1 MTKNFAILMAG
12 LAMPAAG
19 MAQNAAAPD
28 PNSTLPSAQQAP
40 APVAIASQTL
50 EWTADE
56 DGYAA
61 ATILA
66 SRLAVA
72 DIEGYAKGPADA
84 AAVNAAIASAKVGG
98 EADRLAADKLLTAAF
113 LDFTDFLSAPV
124 PGVIYGDNWAR
135 PDRVS
140 RGVHLKN
147 GSVVPSLAAYVGRA
161 LTMNAFYEKLRVA
174 AVAEGPTGED
184 LDKVKASL
192 ARARA
197 FPKRSRFVVVDA
209 AAQRLFMYEQ
219 GQLVDHM
226 KIVVGKTEK
235 GPQLYTPEIAS
246 VIYRATFNPYWHVP
260 DHIVPAVANRYL
272 AEGTRYL
279 NGKGYEVV
287 DRWAADAAVLDP
299 KTVDWRGAGRRGE
312 LKVRQRPGPTN
323 SMGNMKFNFPNP
335 EGIYL
340 HDTDKPEYF
349 NEANRALS
357 NGCVRIEDYERF
369 ARWLYKGGPVPETE
383 QTEHHILIPEP
394 VPVYVTY
401 MTAHAH
407 DGAIAYS
414 RDRYQR
420 DATTLA
426 ALDARNQL
434 SAPPTQQAA
443 PAAGMD

>member
-1 MTKNFAILMAG
+1 MTKNFAIFLAG
-12 LAMPAAG
+12 LALPSAG
-19 MAQNAAAPD
+19 IAQNAAAPD
-28 PNSTLPSAQQAP
+28 PNSSLPSAQQAP
-40 APVAIASQTL
+40 AAAAISYETL

-72 DIEGYAKGPADA
+72 DIEGYHKGPADA
-84 AAVNAAIASAKVGG
+84 AAINAAVAKARMGT
-98 EADRLAADKLLTAAF
+98 EADRKAADILLTAAF
-113 LDFTDFLSAPV
+113 LDFVEFLQAPV

-140 RGVHLKN
+140 RGIHLKN
-147 GSVVPSLAAYVGRA
+147 GSVVPSLAAYVGRTLA
-161 LTMNAFYEKLRVA
+161 MNAFYEKLRVA
-174 AVAEGPTGED
+174 AVTEAPTGED

-209 AAQRLFMYEQ
+209 ASHRMFMYEQ

-226 KIVVGKTEK
+226 KIVVGEEDPAFKH
-235 GPQLYTPEIAS
+235 TPEISS

-272 AEGTRYL
+272 AEGMRYL
-279 NGKGYEVV
+279 DGKGYEVIDSWDV
-287 DRWAADAAVLDP
+287 NANVLDP
-299 KTVDWRGAGRRGE
+299 KTVDWRGAGRQGK

-349 NEANRALS
+349 DLADRTKS
-357 NGCVRIEDYERF
+357 NGCVRIEDYARF
-369 ARWLYKGGPVPETE
+369 AQWLYKGGPVPETE

-394 VPVYVTY
+394 TPVYVTY

-407 DGAIAYS
+407 DGSIAYS
-414 RDRYQR
+414 KDRYQR
-420 DATTLA
+420 DAMTLA

-434 SAPPTQQAA
+434 VAPPAQQAA
-443 PAAGMD
+443 PAAGME